1 MAYVLKAFLK
11 DEAGAVAA
19 DHALMVSLI
28 GTAVALAA
36 TALGVTIV
44 VAVVDTAAS
53 L

>member
-11 DEAGAVAA
+11 DEAGAVTA
-19 DHALMVSLI
+19 DHAILVSLI

>member
-1 MAYVLKAFLK
+1 MGYVLKAFLK
-11 DEAGAVAA
+11 DEAGAVAV

-28 GTAVALAA
+28 GAAVALAA

-44 VAVVDTAAS
+44 VAVVDIAAS